1 MSWHLVA
8 KAAVQVAKKKL
19 ERRRSQKGGSMLR
32 RGIVTVAVVAGPASL
47 LALVVMLGVATVAA
61 GAPAAAAG
69 GALGIPPL
77 VFSAYLNAEAN
88 ASSIEQTCVVD
99 WPIIAGIW
107 KVESDHAT
115 FGGRTIRNDG
125 VVAPPLFGPTLNGSI
140 AGTATIPD
148 TDGGALDGDPVWDRA
163 VGPAQFLPGSWRTL
177 GQDGN
182 RDGLA
187 DPHNVF
193 DAALGTVA
201 HLCLATP
208 GDYTIPQ
215 ELAGAVRGYNH
226 SANYVT
232 VVLGWIEYYRAFQF
246 TDGAVTADG
255 LYAFPLPTDSVTV
268 DQIRRT
274 HHDYPASDLAVAE
287 GTPVYAAHPGTVI
300 ALHSPCADTDRCRCG
315 WGVTIDG
322 FDNHRYTY
330 CHGQQLTPE
339 IEVGKAVAAGEAVMA
354 SGNTGNS
361 TGPHLHFQIGNPQ
374 GELICP
380 QHVLEAWWNGISLNP
395 ISAPTSGC
403 TH

>member
-1 MSWHLVA
+1 MSWHLLARAAAHVA
-8 KAAVQVAKKKL
+8 RKKL
-19 ERRRSQKGGSMLR
+19 ERRRSKKGGSMLK
-32 RGIVTVAVVAGPASL
+32 RGIVTVAVVSAPASL
-47 LALVVMLGVATVAA
+47 LALVMMLGVATVAA
-61 GAPAAAAG
+61 SAPAAAAG
-69 GALGIPPL
+69 GALGIPPI
-77 VFSAYLNAEAN
+77 VFSAYLAAEAY
-88 ASSIEQTCVVD
+88 ASSIRQACVVD

-115 FGGRTIRNDG
+115 LGGRTIQNDG
-125 VVAPPLFGPTLNGSI
+125 IVAPPLFGPTLDGSV

-148 TDGGALDGDPVWDRA
+148 TDGGVLDGDPIWDRA
-163 VGPAQFLPGSWRTL
+163 VGPAQFLPGSWRTM

-182 RDGLA
+182 RDRVA

-193 DAALGTVA
+193 DAALATVA

-208 GDYTIPQ
+208 GDYATR
-215 ELAGAVRGYNH
+215 EDLAWAVGGYNN
-226 SANYVT
+226 SADYVT
-232 VVLGWIEYYRAFQF
+232 AVLGWIDYYRSFQF
-246 TDGAVTADG
+246 TDGAITADG
-255 LYAFPLPTDSVTV
+255 LYAFPLPADSVTI

-274 HHDYPASDLAVAE
+274 HHDYPASDLAVPE

-300 ALHSPCADTDRCRCG
+300 ALHSPCADISRCRCG

-330 CHGQQLTPE
+330 CHGQHLNPKMA
-339 IEVGKAVAAGEAVMA
+339 VGRAVVAGEAVMA

-361 TGPHLHFQIGNPQ
+361 TGPHLHFQIVNPH

-380 QHVLEAWWNGISLNP
+380 QSLLEAWWNGISLSP

>member
-1 MSWHLVA
+1 MA
-8 KAAVQVAKKKL
+8 P
-19 ERRRSQKGGSMLR
+19 RRQSRGSRRQEEAEGQTVEKGGSRLR
-32 RGIVTVAVVAGPASL
+32 RGIVTVVVVSGPASL
-47 LALVVMLGVATVAA
+47 LALVMMLGVATVAV

-77 VFSAYLNAEAN
+77 VFSAYLAAEAN
-88 ASSIEQTCVVD
+88 AASIEPTCVVD

-115 FGGRTIRNDG
+115 LGDYTIQNDG
-125 VVAPPLFGPTLNGSI
+125 IVTPPLFGTALDGSI

-148 TDGGALDGDPVWDRA
+148 TDGGLLDGDPVWDRA
-163 VGPAQFLPGSWRTL
+163 VGPAQFLPGSWRTM

-182 RDGLA
+182 RDGIA

-193 DAALGTVA
+193 DAALATVA

-208 GDYTIPQ
+208 GDYTTP
-215 ELAGAVRGYNH
+215 EDLARAVGGYNN
-226 SANYVT
+226 SADYVA
-232 VVLGWIEYYRAFQF
+232 VVLGWIDYYRTFQF
-246 TDGAVTADG
+246 TDGTITADG
-255 LYAFPLPTDSVTV
+255 LYTFPLPTDAVTV
-268 DQIRRT
+268 NQIRRT

-287 GTPVYAAHPGTVI
+287 GTPVYAAHPGTVT
-300 ALHSPCADTDRCRCG
+300 ALHSPCADIDRCRCG

-322 FDNHRYTY
+322 FDSHRYTF
-330 CHGQQLTPE
+330 CHGQHLTPE
-339 IEVGKAVAAGEAVMA
+339 MAVGRAVAAGEAVMA

-361 TGPHLHFQIGNPQ
+361 TGPHLHFQIVNPQ

-380 QHVLEAWWNGISLNP
+380 QSLLEAWWNGISLSP
-395 ISAPTSGC
+395 VSAPTSGC